1 MATMEIRNTVN
12 GNKQKNKQTDL
23 KDIDYLKENKV
34 KKKTKIRKK

>member
-34 KKKTKIRKK
+34 KKRQK